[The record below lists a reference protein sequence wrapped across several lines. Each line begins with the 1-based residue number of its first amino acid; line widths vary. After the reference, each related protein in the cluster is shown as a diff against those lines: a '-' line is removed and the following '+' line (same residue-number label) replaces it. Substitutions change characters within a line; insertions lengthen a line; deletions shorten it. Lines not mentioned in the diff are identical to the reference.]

1 MPKCAAEDYKVKYKL
16 GLEKCSAVF
25 EEINV
30 ADASMCVIQISKPVK
45 KNTIKRKINIL
56 DKICRQTG
64 IIQLRDVV
72 WDL

>member
-1 MPKCAAEDYKVKYKL
+1 MPECAAEDYKVTQKL
-16 GLEKCSAVF
+16 GPEKSVVV
-25 EEINV
+25 EGINV

-45 KNTIKRKINIL
+45 KNTITRKINIL
-56 DKICRQTG
+56 DKICRQTT

>member
-1 MPKCAAEDYKVKYKL
+1 MPECATKDYEVTQNL
-16 GLEKCSAVF
+16 GPEQSVVV
-25 EEINV
+25 EGINV

-45 KNTIKRKINIL
+45 KNTITRKINIL
-56 DKICRQTG
+56 DKICRQTT